1 MSTRGI
7 WGFKLNNEY
16 KVTYNHCD
24 SYPSYL
30 GIILKNQLTN
40 YSIEQLKEIFERI
53 ILVEDTDIIP
63 KDIAKEII
71 DEGFANERGL
81 NNKYYTNID
90 YYSFLRNWQ
99 GRIEPYY
106 KCSHPYM
113 CNGDNY
119 NKIDINYSY
128 IIDLNN
134 EQFVTYNGHYTN
146 DKELCSFRLIKLRF
160 ASDDEYLNL
169 CEYV

>member
-30 GIILKNQLTN
+30 GVILKNQLTN
-40 YSIEQLKEIFERI
+40 YSIEQLRKIFERI

-71 DEGFANERGL
+71 DASNGLGGACKKREEVHKMAEANKAFAH
-81 NNKYYTNID
+81 
-90 YYSFLRNWQ
+90 
-99 GRIEPYY
+99 Y
-106 KCSHPYM
+106 K
-113 CNGDNY
+113 
-119 NKIDINYSY
+119 
-128 IIDLNN
+128 
-134 EQFVTYNGHYTN
+134 F
-146 DKELCSFRLIKLRF
+146 
-160 ASDDEYLNL
+160 
-169 CEYV
+169 

>member
-30 GIILKNQLTN
+30 GIHLKNQLTN
-40 YSIEQLKEIFERI
+40 YTINQLKEIFKRI
-53 ILVEDTDIIP
+53 ILVNDTDIIP

-81 NNKYYTNID
+81 NNKHYTNTD
-90 YYSFLRNWQ
+90 YYSFLREWQ
-99 GRIEPYY
+99 GEIEPYL

-113 CNGDNY
+113 CNGVNY
-119 NKIDINYSY
+119 DLFIEYSY
-128 IIDLNN
+128 IIDLDE
-134 EQFVTYNGHYTN
+134 EQFITYNCHYKK
-146 DKELCSFRLIKLRF
+146 DQILCSFSLLKLKLI
-160 ASDDEYLNL
+160 SDDEYLKR
-169 CEYV
+169 C